1 MKQIYDILESLKQG
15 AVPTQEDVLAASH
28 RLQELVPTVDSW
40 RTMAHLYSQMVAK
53 AQVFNFI
60 GFRNPQARWLAKEI
74 DCYPVCANG

>member
-1 MKQIYDILESLKQG
+1 MKQIYDILEGLKLG
-15 AVPTQEDVLAASH
+15 TVPTQEEVLAARH

-60 GFRNPQARWLAKEI
+60 GFRNPQARWLAKEV